1 MNENQNIEYK
11 QNWRDAFIITNGFK
25 NEGLK
30 IPVFETTMGSIMV
43 TIERPGKAKKSQTK
57 DNVTG
62 KVPDKVVDRVVDN
75 VVDKLTNNQKNIIEI
90 IKINPYVSV
99 RELAPQLGISHRKI
113 QENIAKLKEYGIIQ
127 RIAPQ
132 KVATG
137 KLLNTIKTES
147 FMNGYK
153 SYHGIK

>member
-1 MNENQNIEYK
+1 MNEKQNIEYK

-62 KVPDKVVDRVVDN
+62 KVPDN
-75 VVDKLTNNQKNIIEI
+75 VVDKLTNNQNSIIEI

>member
-1 MNENQNIEYK
+1 MNEKQNIEYK

-62 KVPDKVVDRVVDN
+62 KVPDN
-75 VVDKLTNNQKNIIEI
+75 VVDKLTNNQKSIIKI
-90 IKINPYVSV
+90 MKINPYVSV

>member
-1 MNENQNIEYK
+1 MNEKQNIEYK

-62 KVPDKVVDRVVDN
+62 KVPDN

>member
-62 KVPDKVVDRVVDN
+62 KVPDN

>member
-1 MNENQNIEYK
+1 MNEKQNIEYK

-57 DNVTG
+57 DNVIG
-62 KVPDKVVDRVVDN
+62 NVPDN

-99 RELAPQLGISHRKI
+99 RELAPQVGISHRKI

>member
-1 MNENQNIEYK
+1 MNEKQNIEYK

-57 DNVTG
+57 DNVIG
-62 KVPDKVVDRVVDN
+62 NVPDN
-75 VVDKLTNNQKNIIEI
+75 VVDKLTNNQKSIIKI
-90 IKINPYVSV
+90 MKINPYVSV
-99 RELAPQLGISHRKI
+99 RELAPQVGISHRKI

>member
-1 MNENQNIEYK
+1 MNEKQNIEYK

-62 KVPDKVVDRVVDN
+62 KVPDN

-99 RELAPQLGISHRKI
+99 RELAPQVGISHRKI